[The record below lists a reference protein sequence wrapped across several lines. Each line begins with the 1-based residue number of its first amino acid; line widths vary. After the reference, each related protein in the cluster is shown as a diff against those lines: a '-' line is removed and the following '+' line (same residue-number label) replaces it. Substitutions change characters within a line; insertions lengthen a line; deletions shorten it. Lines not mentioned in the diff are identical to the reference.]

1 LVSVSDLTDYDWCP
15 RSLWLRHKLGIRRPA
30 VYSRG
35 VAFHVLI
42 HGMFEQVKRALAS
55 DIPGRIVAT
64 ELILPSKASPDK
76 VFGLTGRIDVL
87 REERDGYIVQDEK
100 YTSPPKTGRIYP
112 GHKLQL
118 DAYCFLA
125 ERDGYSPVKSA
136 IIIYDDLRPREVAP
150 DTERVPDIIMKV
162 HDLLRN
168 RYLPKTSQSKC
179 ENCSYCPLCAILPES
194 GLTPEQILVLRRG
207 QTTVTET
214 ATLARSKVFH

>member
-1 LVSVSDLTDYDWCP
+1 
-15 RSLWLRHKLGIRRPA
+15 
-30 VYSRG
+30 
-35 VAFHVLI
+35 
-42 HGMFEQVKRALAS
+42 MFEQVKRALSS

-64 ELILPSKASPDK
+64 ELMLPRKAAPEK

-150 DTERVPDIIMKV
+150 DIERIPDIIMKV
-162 HDLLRN
+162 HDLLEKQS
-168 RYLPKTSQSKC
+168 LPTRSQTKC
-179 ENCSYCPLCAILPES
+179 ESCSYCPLCTILPES
-194 GLTPEQILVLRRG
+194 GLTPEQILALKEGKRLLPEPCHWHEL
-207 QTTVTET
+207 Q
-214 ATLARSKVFH
+214 